1 MGVWQDAKAIALA
14 LHRLGEAEKK
24 LAEQA
29 AETKAAVKELRGLLQ
44 DARDRQLRIEARLDG
59 LDEVISTK
67 AQANAA
73 LAVAGALAQLGER
86 LARLEVGAAKPTAGE
101 DGQPRLTDPGD
112 EEK

>member
-1 MGVWQDAKAIALA
+1 MGIWEDVKAVALA
-14 LHRLGEAEKK
+14 VHRLSEAEKK

-44 DARDRQLRIEARLDG
+44 DVRDRQLRIEARLDA

-73 LAVAGALAQLGER
+73 LAVAGALTQFGER
-86 LARLEVGAAKPTAGE
+86 LARLETNAQAPPGGGG
-101 DGQPRLTDPGD
+101 GQPRLTPPDA
-112 EEK
+112 EST